1 MRFVPQKTVDQQDV
15 QTLHRIRERL
25 VRDRTAKANQTR
37 GLLAEY
43 GIVIPRGMGNLKKAL
58 PLILEDAENNLTPFA
73 RDLFFDLNRQLLGLD
88 RQVNE
93 YDRRIQTVF
102 NASPVCRKLAEV
114 AGIGPLT
121 ATAVVAS
128 VGNAASFKNGRQ
140 LAAWLGLT
148 PKQHSSGQK
157 TRLLGISKRGDRYL
171 RYLLIHGAR
180 AVVQRS
186 DGKDDPRSRWL
197 NGVKT
202 RRGANKAAVALANK
216 NARTLWALL
225 RNQTEFD
232 MV

>member
-58 PLILEDAENNLTPFA
+58 PLILEDAENNLTFRA
-73 RDLFFDLNRQLLGLD
+73 GSFFDLNRQLLGLD